1 METATTQTASTRL
14 SANPS
19 IVQGYVAIALMYF
32 AQGVPIGLAFNA
44 LGAIIRHGGHSVA
57 AVGLTGLAFL
67 PWALK
72 FLWAGPVENACTRWG
87 MPRFLWTTQGMI
99 VLSCLALVPF
109 SPSISLY
116 AVIALI
122 VLLNTLCA
130 TQDIVTNAYAVLR
143 FQGRHAG
150 AANAIQI
157 SGFIAGMLIG
167 GGGLLQVYSA
177 LGWQASMLILAMLM
191 AVIYL
196 PLLFIPH
203 WRNMAPTSAARTQRV
218 RLRDLREHRDLGW
231 ALLLALSFKFAGT
244 AVSTLAQPWLLDKGF
259 NLEQVGRLQMSN
271 LVFVAIGGMSIGI
284 ALLRHFG
291 SRRAV
296 LVSMTLSG
304 LLMGTAWALQAIGSF
319 SPLVMYAAFALQ
331 SLFEGAMFVTIWA
344 LFMNWS
350 SKDRPGTDF
359 TVMQCCEGFGNAIAA
374 GMIGGLGQAYGYGSA
389 FAIAWASA
397 AVILLITAI
406 CLPRLRLAADSGVD

>member
-1 METATTQTASTRL
+1 MDTTPTQTASARL

-19 IVQGYVAIALMYF
+19 LIQGYLAIALMYF

-72 FLWAGPVENACTRWG
+72 FLWAGPVENACSRWG
-87 MPRFLWTTQGMI
+87 MPRFLWITQALI
-99 VLSCLALVPF
+99 VITCLALIPF
-109 SPSISLY
+109 SPATSLY
-116 AVIALI
+116 VVIALI
-122 VLLNTLCA
+122 VLLNVLCA
-130 TQDIVTNAYAVLR
+130 TQDIVTNSYAVLR
-143 FQGRHAG
+143 FQGGHAG

-157 SGFIAGMLIG
+157 AGFIAGMLIG
-167 GGGLLQVYSA
+167 GGGLLQVYSVF
-177 LGWQASMLILAMLM
+177 GWQTTMLM
-191 AVIYL
+191 LAILMALVYL
-196 PLLFIPH
+196 PLLQIPH
-203 WRNMAPTSAARTQRV
+203 WRKRAATTVATTSRV
-218 RLRDLREHRDLGW
+218 RLRDLRQHRDLGW
-231 ALLLALSFKFAGT
+231 ALLLALSFKCAGT

-259 NLEQVGRLQMSN
+259 DLEQVGRLQMSN
-271 LVFVAIGGMSIGI
+271 LVFVAIGGVSIGI

-291 SRRAV
+291 NRRAV

-304 LLMGTAWALQAIGSF
+304 LLMGTAWALQSIGSF
-319 SPLVMYAAFALQ
+319 SPLVLYAAFALQ

-344 LFMNWS
+344 LFMNWA

-359 TVMQCCEGFGNAIAA
+359 TVMQCCEGFGNTIAA

-389 FAIAWASA
+389 FAIAWSSA
-397 AVILLITAI
+397 AVILLITVI
-406 CLPRLRLAADSGVD
+406 CLPRLQLVPAGD

>member
-1 METATTQTASTRL
+1 METPTTEVDPAGLLAKRSL
-14 SANPS
+14 SE
-19 IVQGYVAIALMYF
+19 GYLAIALMYF
-32 AQGVPIGLAFNA
+32 AQGVPIGLAFSA
-44 LGAIIRHGGHSVA
+44 LGAIIRYYGHSVA

-72 FLWAGPVENACTRWG
+72 FLWAGPVENACARWG

-122 VLLNTLCA
+122 VLLNALCA
-130 TQDIVTNAYAVLR
+130 TQDIVTNSYAVLR

-157 SGFIAGMLIG
+157 AGFIAGMLIG
-167 GGGLLQVYSA
+167 GGGLLQLYSA
-177 LGWQASMLILAMLM
+177 LGWQATMLILAILM

-203 WRNMAPTSAARTQRV
+203 WRNMAATPAARTPRV

-259 NLEQVGRLQMSN
+259 NLDQVGRLQMSN
-271 LVFVAIGGMSIGI
+271 LVFVAIGGVSIGI
-284 ALLRHFG
+284 VLLRRLG
-291 SRRAV
+291 NRRAV

-304 LLMGTAWALQAIGSF
+304 LLMGTAWALQTIGSF
-319 SPLVMYAAFALQ
+319 SPVVLYAAFALQ

-359 TVMQCCEGFGNAIAA
+359 TVMQCCEGFGNALAA
-374 GMIGGLGQAYGYGSA
+374 GMIGGLGQTYGYGSA

-397 AVILLITAI
+397 AAILLITVI
-406 CLPRLRLAADSGVD
+406 CLPRLQLVSAGD